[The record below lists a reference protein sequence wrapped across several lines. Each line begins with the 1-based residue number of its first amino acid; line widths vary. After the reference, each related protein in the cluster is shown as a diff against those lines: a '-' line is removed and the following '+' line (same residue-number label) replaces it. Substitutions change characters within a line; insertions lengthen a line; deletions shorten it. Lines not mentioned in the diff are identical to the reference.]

1 MSTTARY
8 GYSPSTAGQALVT
21 WCINARTSLIDLLQK
36 PTRPI
41 SDASVDMWETYFRKI
56 AAIRA
61 MDHKELATAL
71 AAAKAE
77 APTAMTNATPS
88 TDYLIL
94 KTDGTEQR
102 LSAELPTDP
111 GYRALSDLID
121 PVLGVLAWEQVTVL
135 FNGEPCDM
143 FVDEVGA
150 MRPDRVRNERA
161 TTIYR
166 ANVLARYPN
175 TDPESLPAI
184 YGTVVLFTRR
194 VWF

>member
-1 MSTTARY
+1 MPITTRAD
-8 GYSPSTAGQALVT
+8 YSPFSAGQALVA
-21 WCINARTSLIDLLQK
+21 WCITTRNALIDLLPK
-36 PTRPI
+36 PSRPI
-41 SDASVDMWETYFRKI
+41 SDASVDQWEVYFRSI

-77 APTAMTNATPS
+77 APAAMTNATPS
-88 TDYLIL
+88 TDYLLINV
-94 KTDGTEQR
+94 DGTEER
-102 LSAELPTDP
+102 RSAELPADP
-111 GYRALSDLID
+111 GYRALADLVD
-121 PVLGVLAWEQVTVL
+121 PILGVLAWEQVTVL

-150 MRPDRVRNERA
+150 ITGLPRNERA
-161 TTIYR
+161 TAIYR
-166 ANVLARYPN
+166 ANALAQHPG

-184 YGTVVLFTRR
+184 YGRVVLFTRR

>member
-1 MSTTARY
+1 MSTIARY
-8 GYSPSTAGQALVT
+8 GYSPSAAGQALVT
-21 WCINARTSLIDLLQK
+21 WCINARNSLIDLLQK

-41 SDASVDMWETYFRKI
+41 SDASVDMWEAYFRKI

-77 APTAMTNATPS
+77 APAAMTNATPS
-88 TDYLIL
+88 TDYLLINV
-94 KTDGTEQR
+94 DGTEER
-102 LSAELPTDP
+102 RSAELPADP
-111 GYRALSDLID
+111 GYRALADLVD
-121 PVLGVLAWEQVTVL
+121 PILGVLAWEQVTVL
-135 FNGEPCDM
+135 FNGELCDM

-150 MRPDRVRNERA
+150 ITGLPRNERA
-161 TTIYR
+161 TAIYR
-166 ANVLARYPN
+166 ANALAQHPG

-184 YGTVVLFTRR
+184 YGRVVLFTRR